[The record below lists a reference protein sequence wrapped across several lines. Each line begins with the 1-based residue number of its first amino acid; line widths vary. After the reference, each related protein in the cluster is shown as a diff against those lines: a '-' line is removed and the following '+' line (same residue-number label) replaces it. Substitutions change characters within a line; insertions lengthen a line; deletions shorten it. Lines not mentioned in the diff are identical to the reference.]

1 MSLSFASGVF
11 SRVNLIILPL
21 RYLRYLFY
29 IPAMNKGNPPPLGR
43 IGQLAEELR
52 RAARAVTDDMV
63 TSPGGDAY
71 EYRGSTM
78 SVEWLLTALNDLE
91 HFQAG
96 WRA

>member
-1 MSLSFASGVF
+1 M
-11 SRVNLIILPL
+11 
-21 RYLRYLFY
+21 RYLRHLFY
-29 IPAMNKGNPPPLGR
+29 TPVMSKDNPPPLGR

-78 SVEWLLTALNDLE
+78 SVEWLLAALNDLE